1 MASPEK
7 TVDQPDPQG
16 VEDVEIAEVSSTPPD
31 VRLSARRLVEDV
43 LYQKNLLIRLR
54 SGIAGPVEPV
64 LWKYAYGDPK
74 IHHKVQSE
82 EQRFKRLREAM
93 KNLRLQNPEAAKLL
107 DLQAQSVT
115 AVDAEVDTPEESDE

>member
-7 TVDQPDPQG
+7 TVEEPQ
-16 VEDVEIAEVSSTPPD
+16 DVEIAEVSSTPPD

-43 LYQKNLLIRLR
+43 EYQKNLLIRLR

-82 EQRFKRLREAM
+82 EQRFKKLRDAM
-93 KNLRLQNPEAAKLL
+93 KALRANDPEAAKLL
-107 DLQAQSVT
+107 DMQVQSST
-115 AVDAEVDTPEESDE
+115 AVDAEVEEPGESDE